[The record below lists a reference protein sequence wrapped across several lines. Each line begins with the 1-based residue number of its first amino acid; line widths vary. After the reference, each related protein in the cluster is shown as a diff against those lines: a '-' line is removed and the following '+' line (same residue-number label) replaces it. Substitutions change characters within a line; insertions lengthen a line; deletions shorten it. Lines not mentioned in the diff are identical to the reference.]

1 MFASIWVFHRE
12 TSAVVAERHWKGA
25 TSART
30 TAKLCVGWGKTV
42 QAQRPYYVV
51 RVQKEE
57 LKAVAAAM
65 EEFPP
70 AAAVELLERILEE
83 MERRKDPVERQLLLD
98 EMMDGGLPDTTQ
110 LAELQVLFPE
120 EDLVQRVST
129 VLLGNQKNGGQGRAL
144 PWRRAN
150 VSHLKHEFLL
160 DVVERV
166 DATVNREGRH
176 ENVNVVGS
184 VVANSRLS
192 GLPDMRLTFSNPD
205 VMGAC
210 NLHPCV
216 RLKPFLTDRTVSF
229 VPPDGQFTLMS
240 YTTEAAIALDTA
252 IPLYVRLQTAPDAC
266 LPGLKVNMVVGFKP
280 SSLKSLDGVRALFQL
295 PPHILRTDFSTNCGT
310 LHMDMDARTCSWDI
324 GTMDHTR
331 TPCLTGTVAW
341 EAEGSV
347 DRMSFSPTVQLSF
360 SYVHSSLSGLAIQ
373 SLKLMNEP
381 QQPFRGVRFV
391 VRSGSYEVCL

>member
-1 MFASIWVFHRE
+1 MFASVWVFHRD
-12 TSAVVAERHWKGA
+12 TGVVVAERHWKGVV
-25 TSART
+25 SART
-30 TAKLCVGWGKTV
+30 TAKLCAGWGKTV
-42 QAQRPYYVV
+42 QAERPYYVV

-70 AAAVELLERILEE
+70 AAAVELLDRILEE
-83 MERRKDPVERQLLLD
+83 MERRTDPVERQLLLD
-98 EMMDGGLPDTTQ
+98 EMVDGGLPDTTQ
-110 LAELQVLFPE
+110 IAELQVLFPE

-129 VLLGNQKNGGQGRAL
+129 ILLRNQMNVGQGRAL

-150 VSHLKHEFLL
+150 ISHLKNEFLL

-166 DATVNREGRH
+166 DATVNRDGRH

-192 GLPDMRLTFSNPD
+192 GLPDMMLTFSNPE

-216 RLKPFLTDRTVSF
+216 RLKPFLTNRTVSF

-252 IPLYVRLQTAPDAC
+252 VPLYVRLQTAPDAG
-266 LPGLKVNMVVGFKP
+266 LPGSKVNMVVGFKP

-295 PPHILRTDFSTNCGT
+295 PSQVLRTDFSTNCGT
-310 LHMDMDARTCSWDI
+310 LHMDMDERTCSWDI

-341 EAEGSV
+341 EDAISE

-360 SYVHSSLSGLAIQ
+360 SYVHSSLSGLAIR